1 MTRKNKYY
9 NRSRISEAKF
19 REIIKYYSIDL
30 NASQIAKLTNLNLN
44 TINKILHML
53 RQRIFEL
60 SQFQSAPLKGQ
71 IEVDESYFGAR
82 RVKGKRGRG
91 ANGKTIVFGLLKR
104 GDKVY
109 TEIVP
114 NCKAARLESLSH
126 PWH

>member
-1 MTRKNKYY
+1 MLTILVMTRKNKYY

-91 ANGKTIVFGLLKR
+91 ANGKTI
-104 GDKVY
+104 
-109 TEIVP
+109 
-114 NCKAARLESLSH
+114 N
-126 PWH
+126 